1 MGADDVYYFIHNG
14 FSAHNIKMPS
24 LDQRLMQYNDNIPHI
39 SVIFRLR
46 GKNITLDLRTTKKM
60 LIVSLV
66 LVSSLTFDV
75 VPDM

>member
-1 MGADDVYYFIHNG
+1 MGADYIYYFIHNG
-14 FSAHNIKMPS
+14 FSVHNIKMTS

-46 GKNITLDLRTTKKM
+46 GKNINLDLRTTKKM